1 MFVVVVM
8 VVPVG
13 LVALVSADSAI
24 VVGFVTAVVVVH
36 AAVTFVAVFE
46 AAV

>member
-24 VVGFVTAVVVVH
+24 VVVGFVT